1 MSYFSSA
8 LQASG
13 NLRYAGDALTDEQLR
28 WHAPSAF
35 AAEAH
40 ASRSARYTYIPTS
53 AAIDGLRRNGFFP
66 VAAKQSRTRDMSR
79 REFTKHMVRF
89 RHQGQV
95 QRVKTVGDT
104 FPEIVLVNS
113 HDGSSSYEIMAGL
126 FRLVCLNGMVVSDK
140 TFDAVKV
147 PHKGDIVDQ
156 VIEGSYTVLERSQ
169 QALEGAS
176 AWVEVVLSRNEQYAM
191 AEAARVLRFGD
202 AEGNTDTPVSP
213 DHLLAAR
220 RAQDAGSDLW
230 RVFNRLQ
237 ENAIR
242 GGLTALGRDAAGRR
256 KRVTTRPVTGI
267 DQDVKLNRA
276 LWVLG
281 ERMAALKAAA

>member
-1 MSYFSSA
+1 MSYLSSGF
-8 LQASG
+8 QASG

-28 WHAPSAF
+28 RHAPSAF
-35 AAEAH
+35 APEAH
-40 ASRSARYTYIPTS
+40 ESRSARYTYIPTS
-53 AAIDGLRRNGFFP
+53 AVIDGLRRNGFSP
-66 VAAKQSRTRDMSR
+66 VAAKQSRTRDVSR
-79 REFTKHMVRF
+79 RAFTKHMIRF
-89 RHQGQV
+89 RHEGQV

-126 FRLVCLNGMVVSDK
+126 FRLVCLNSMVVSDK
-140 TFDAVKV
+140 TFHAVKV
-147 PHKGDIVDQ
+147 PHKGNIVDQ
-156 VIEGSYTVLERSQ
+156 VIEGSYTVLEQSQ
-169 QALEGAS
+169 QALEAAATWES
-176 AWVEVVLSRNEQYAM
+176 VTLSRDEQYAM

-202 AEGNTDTPVSP
+202 AGGDTDTPVSP
-213 DHLLAAR
+213 DHLLTSR

-256 KRVTTRPVTGI
+256 KRFTTRPVTGI
-267 DQDVKLNRA
+267 DQDVRLNRA